1 MARIVAL
8 LADDV
13 GQETTARVYEPIAH
27 LMHGQVR
34 SLRQVQ
40 LFVLG
45 RVRVVSVFVQPHF
58 EYFDAL
64 FGQIAASFATIDD
77 RHGKLGAQERGSCGG
92 RVRRQMMMMVIE
104 VMIVMIVIVMM
115 MIMMVMATRAA
126 VQNSARRIRGSW

>member
-1 MARIVAL
+1 MAGIVAL
-8 LADDV
+8 FADDV
-13 GQETTARVYEPIAH
+13 RQETSARVYEPIAH

-45 RVRVVSVFVQPHF
+45 RVGVVSVFVQPHL
-58 EYFDAL
+58 EYFDTL

-77 RHGKLGAQERGSCGG
+77 RHGKLRAQERGSCGG
-92 RVRRQMMMMVIE
+92 RVRRQVMMVMVIK
-104 VMIVMIVIVMM
+104 VIVVIVIMVM

-126 VQNSARRIRGSW
+126 QNYTTAPRIRR